1 MLRIAKL
8 TDYATS
14 VMTFLAEQPEG
25 VHSASELA
33 VRARLELPTVSK
45 LLKVLGQAGLVES
58 FRGASGGYRLARAPE
73 AITIADI
80 IAAVEGP
87 IGVTECSVHVGL
99 CDHES
104 HCGLSRNW
112 KRISEAVETALR
124 QIRLSDMLEPPART
138 DRSIPVRLAPVQL
151 AKV

>member
-14 VMTFLAEQPEG
+14 LMTLLAEAPDR

-33 VRARLELPTVSK
+33 GRARLELPTVAK
-45 LLKVLGQAGLVES
+45 LLKTLGQAGLVES
-58 FRGASGGYRLARAPE
+58 FRGASGGYRLARPPVE
-73 AITIADI
+73 ITVADI

-87 IGVTECSVHVGL
+87 ISVTECSLHDGL

-104 HCGLSRNW
+104 HCGVRGNW
-112 KRISEAVETALR
+112 RRISEAVEAALR
-124 QIRLSDMLEPPART
+124 QIRLSDMLESPASS
-138 DRSIPVRLAPVQL
+138 RSIPIHLAST
-151 AKV
+151 